1 MGFIFQFRI
10 RYMVQELVLTEIQ
23 FIGLLLIAVL
33 VSIAVKYI
41 RLPYTIAL
49 VLLGTLTGF
58 MEFHPIQLS
67 EELILFIFLPALL
80 FEGAINIDF
89 DKLRENLDLIL
100 LLAVLGLTLSVLFV
114 GYTLHHLTGMPL
126 IYTLIFGAMIMPTD
140 PVSVLALFKKL
151 GVSRKLSVLV
161 EGESLFNDGTG
172 IVLFG
177 VILSLVESQSQQF
190 SILQTILDFF
200 FVVLGG
206 LVIGLLTGYTVYSIL
221 RHLDDHLI
229 EVVLTGILAYGTFI
243 VCESV
248 HVSGVIGVVA
258 AGLLIG
264 NRGTIFAMSPTT
276 RIAIQDSWELMAF
289 IVNSL
294 IFLLIG
300 IQIPMQGVYSHLELI
315 IYSIAVVLL
324 ARALMVYPLT
334 MLLNLKKKAGTSYSW
349 MHVINLGGIHGSIPI
364 ALLLSLSGIK
374 YLEEL
379 SFMVFGTVLFSLVVQ
394 GLAIEP
400 LVKKLNL
407 VEKHPG
413 IEEYTKL
420 ITKKISAQ
428 HALNELESMRKNK
441 EIPSTVYKKLKNDY
455 STLLEELAGEV
466 GEIIKRCPEIEFNQ
480 REYSRRR
487 MLLAQKSSI
496 HESLRKGIIGSEA
509 ASHLL
514 EEIDAELEEKITTN
528 D

>member
-1 MGFIFQFRI
+1 
-10 RYMVQELVLTEIQ
+10 MVEELVLTEIQ
-23 FIGLLLIAVL
+23 FIGLLLIAVI

-58 MEFHPIQLS
+58 IGFHPIPLS

-100 LLAVLGLTLSVLFV
+100 LLAIVGLTLSILFV
-114 GYTLHHLTGMPL
+114 GYSLHYLTGIPL
-126 IYTLIFGAMIMPTD
+126 IYTLLFGAMIMPTD

-151 GVSRKLSVLV
+151 GVSRELSVLV

-177 VILSLVESQSQQF
+177 VILSLVEIQSQQLN
-190 SILQTILDFF
+190 ILQTLLDFL
-200 FVVLGG
+200 FVVVGG
-206 LVIGLLTGYTVYSIL
+206 LLIGLVTGYAVYSIL

-229 EVVLTGILAYGTFI
+229 EVVLTGILAYGTFLI
-243 VCESV
+243 CESV

-264 NRGTIFAMSPTT
+264 NRGTLFAMSPTT
-276 RIAIQDSWELMAF
+276 RIAIQDSWELTAF

-300 IQIPMQGVYSHLELI
+300 IQIPMQEIYSHLGLI
-315 IYSIAVVLL
+315 IYSITMVLL
-324 ARALMVYPLT
+324 ARALTVYSLT
-334 MLLNLKKKAGTSYSW
+334 MLLNLRKKKGTSLSW

-364 ALLLSLSGIK
+364 ALLLSLPAIS
-374 YLEEL
+374 YLDEL
-379 SFMVFGTVLFSLVVQ
+379 SFMVFGTVLFSLVAQ
-394 GLAIEP
+394 GLTIEP

-407 VEKHPG
+407 AQTQPQM
-413 IEEYTKL
+413 EEYTRM

-428 HALNELESMRKNK
+428 KALNELELMRKNK
-441 EIPSTVYKKLKNDY
+441 EIPSTVYKKLRDEY
-455 STLLEELAGEV
+455 STLLEDLAAQVEKLIMEHPHLELS
-466 GEIIKRCPEIEFNQ
+466 Q
-480 REYSRRR
+480 WDYSRKR

-496 HESLRKGIIGSEA
+496 QESLRKDIIGSES

-514 EEIDAELEEKITTN
+514 EEIDAELEETQ
-528 D
+528 

>member
-1 MGFIFQFRI
+1 
-10 RYMVQELVLTEIQ
+10 MVEELVLTELQ

-33 VSIAVKYI
+33 ASIAVKYI

-49 VLLGTLTGF
+49 VLLGTLIGF
-58 MEFHPIQLS
+58 IGFHPIPLS

-100 LLAVLGLTLSVLFV
+100 LLAVIGLTLAILFV
-114 GYTLHHLTGMPL
+114 GYSLHHLTGIPL
-126 IYTLIFGAMIMPTD
+126 IYTLLFGAMIMPTD

-151 GVSRKLSVLV
+151 GVSRRLSVLV

-177 VILSLVESQSQQF
+177 VILSLVESQDQQL

-206 LVIGLLTGYTVYSIL
+206 LVIGLVTGYAVYSIL

-229 EVVLTGILAYGTFI
+229 EVVLTGILAYGTFLI
-243 VCESV
+243 CESL

-264 NRGTIFAMSPTT
+264 NRGTVFAMSPTT
-276 RIAIQDSWELMAF
+276 RIAIQDSWELTAF

-300 IQIPMQGVYSHLELI
+300 IQIPMQEIYSHLELI

-324 ARALMVYPLT
+324 ARALTVYSLT
-334 MLLNLKKKAGTSYSW
+334 LLLNLRKKTGISYSW

-364 ALLLSLSGIK
+364 ALLLSLPAIS

-394 GLAIEP
+394 GLTIEP

-407 VEKHPG
+407 VETHPK
-413 IEEYTKL
+413 IENYTRL

-428 HALNELESMRKNK
+428 QALNELASMRKNK
-441 EIPSTVYKKLKNDY
+441 EIPSTVYKKLKNEY
-455 STLLEELAGEV
+455 STLLEELAAEV
-466 GEIIKRCPEIEFNQ
+466 GELIKEYPQLEFSQ
-480 REYSRRR
+480 RDYSRKR

-496 HESLRKGIIGSEA
+496 QESVRKGIIRSEA

-514 EEIDAELEEKITTN
+514 TEIDAELEEKTTH
-528 D
+528 